1 MEELTD
7 EEKAIAAEA
16 FEKDMNMQ
24 MFIYHK
30 NLNERLIWFRR
41 EIMYE
46 YFRCLPL
53 HFENKSEK
61 AHVIFCYL
69 GVAVGLHPFAC

>member
-46 YFRCLPL
+46 YFRCLPYIL
-53 HFENKSEK
+53 KINLKKLMLYF
-61 AHVIFCYL
+61 VIWEL
-69 GVAVGLHPFAC
+69 Q